1 MQSTVRISVFSLASI
16 CLLTALL
23 FISCKNQPQTKT
35 MENKPANATYQPG
48 TFGYDLNFL
57 NEHQKTIVLKRD
69 QALVAIVPGYQGRVM
84 TSASAGNS
92 GKSYG
97 WINYKLIQ
105 AGQKVAH
112 FNNYGGEERLWLG
125 PEGGQYSIFF
135 APGVP
140 FKFDQWQVPAP
151 IDTDTFD
158 LVSAN
163 DTTAVF
169 RKDIHLVNYSKFDFH
184 LKIDRTVT
192 LLGKEQLKNRTGLN
206 LPENI
211 QSVAYE
217 TNNILTNTGKTDWTR
232 EGGLLSIWMLGQ
244 LISSPTNVIL
254 APYVDGTESQLGAVV
269 NDSYFGKVPADRLKV
284 LKNLILFK
292 ADGLQRGKIGL
303 SPLRAKNY
311 IGSYDY
317 GQKVLTIVYYNKPDN
332 NPGYVN
338 SMWELQKH
346 PFEGD
351 VLNAYNDGPL
361 EDGSQLGPFY
371 ELEDSS
377 PAAALKTGES
387 LTHNNLTIHL
397 SGDEAALNSILIN
410 LFGISIE
417 EVRQSFSKQI

>member
-1 MQSTVRISVFSLASI
+1 
-16 CLLTALL
+16 
-23 FISCKNQPQTKT
+23 
-35 MENKPANATYQPG
+35 
-48 TFGYDLNFL
+48 
-57 NEHQKTIVLKRD
+57 
-69 QALVAIVPGYQGRVM
+69 
-84 TSASAGNS
+84 
-92 GKSYG
+92 
-97 WINYKLIQ
+97 
-105 AGQKVAH
+105 
-112 FNNYGGEERLWLG
+112 
-125 PEGGQYSIFF
+125 
-135 APGVP
+135 
-140 FKFDQWQVPAP
+140 
-151 IDTDTFD
+151 
-158 LVSAN
+158 
-163 DTTAVF
+163 
-169 RKDIHLVNYSKFDFH
+169 
-184 LKIDRTVT
+184 
-192 LLGKEQLKNRTGLN
+192 
-206 LPENI
+206 
-211 QSVAYE
+211 
-217 TNNILTNTGKTDWTR
+217 
-232 EGGLLSIWMLGQ
+232 LLSIWMLGQ